1 MKGSRIFA
9 IILIV
14 AVLAAIGLAA
24 ALKYQQ
30 LERRARL
37 HQHQLQ

>member
-1 MKGSRIFA
+1 MRGSRV
-9 IILIV
+9 ILLIAIV

-30 LERRARL
+30 VARNARL
-37 HQHQLQ
+37 HRIAH